1 MKLFLFIIII
11 LSVLG
16 ILEYKAVVPASSFGV
31 LLALDTIANF
41 IKSLDIHTY
50 YLILP
55 DITITVQG
63 LLSIFLVLFIVGY
76 ISDRF
81 RTLDLKVKSLN
92 KEINKL
98 NANKEETKISGP
110 ESNNEMQQIASD
122 IKGFL
127 ETLAKSVTANPSMP
141 IRSKK
146 IRRVSAESV
155 HEEMDQDDNIP
166 DEINTPDEIIV
177 SEKIT
182 ENNENE
188 PQEINQE
195 TSVVSDD
202 NLSSIDLAR
211 ALIQSN
217 EKDKAKEVLLDII
230 KNGSANDAH
239 EARILN
245 LQIS

>member
-1 MKLFLFIIII
+1 MRLFLFIIII

-16 ILEYKAVVPASSFGV
+16 ILEHKAIVPTSSFGV
-31 LLALDTIANF
+31 LIALDTIANF
-41 IKSLDIHTY
+41 IKSLNIHTY

-63 LLSIFLVLFIVGY
+63 LLSLFLVLFIVGY

-81 RTLDLKVKSLN
+81 RTLDLKIKSLN
-92 KEINKL
+92 KEIIKL
-98 NANKEETKISGP
+98 NATKEETKIAEP
-110 ESNNEMQQIASD
+110 ESNNEMKQIASD

-127 ETLAKSVTANPSMP
+127 ETLAQSVTANPSMP

-155 HEEMDQDDNIP
+155 HEDTDQTDNV
-166 DEINTPDEIIV
+166 PDEIIEN
-177 SEKIT
+177 EKIT

-239 EARILN
+239 EARVLN

>member
-16 ILEYKAVVPASSFGV
+16 ILEYKAIVPASSFGV

-41 IKSLDIHTY
+41 IKSLNIHTY
-50 YLILP
+50 YLTLP

-63 LLSIFLVLFIVGY
+63 LLSLFLVLFIVGY

-92 KEINKL
+92 KEIKKL
-98 NANKEETKISGP
+98 NAIKEETKISEP

-166 DEINTPDEIIV
+166 DEIIV
-177 SEKIT
+177 NEKIT

>member
-16 ILEYKAVVPASSFGV
+16 ILEYKAIVPASSFGV

-41 IKSLDIHTY
+41 IRSLDIHTY

-81 RTLDLKVKSLN
+81 RTLDLKVNSLN
-92 KEINKL
+92 KEIKKL
-98 NANKEETKISGP
+98 NAIKEETKISEP

-155 HEEMDQDDNIP
+155 HEGMDQDDNVPEEIP
-166 DEINTPDEIIV
+166 EN
-177 SEKIT
+177 EKII
-182 ENNENE
+182 ENNENK

-195 TSVVSDD
+195 TSIVSDD
-202 NLSSIDLAR
+202 NLSSIDLAK

-239 EARILN
+239 EARVLN

>member
-16 ILEYKAVVPASSFGV
+16 ILEYKAIVPASSFGV

-41 IKSLDIHTY
+41 IKSLNIHTY
-50 YLILP
+50 YLTLP

-63 LLSIFLVLFIVGY
+63 LLSLFLVLFIVGY

-92 KEINKL
+92 KEIKKL
-98 NANKEETKISGP
+98 NAIKEETKISEP

-146 IRRVSAESV
+146 IRRVSTESV
-155 HEEMDQDDNIP
+155 HEEIDQDDNIP
-166 DEINTPDEIIV
+166 DETIEN
-177 SEKIT
+177 EKII
-182 ENNENE
+182 ENIENE

-195 TSVVSDD
+195 ASVLSDD

-211 ALIQSN
+211 ALIQSD

-239 EARILN
+239 EARVLN

>member
-16 ILEYKAVVPASSFGV
+16 ILEYKAIVPASSFGV

-41 IKSLDIHTY
+41 IKSLNIHTY

-63 LLSIFLVLFIVGY
+63 LLSLFLVLFVVGY

-81 RTLDLKVKSLN
+81 RTLDLKIKSLN
-92 KEINKL
+92 KEIIKL
-98 NANKEETKISGP
+98 NAIKEETKIDEL

-127 ETLAKSVTANPSMP
+127 ETLAQSVTVNPSMP
-141 IRSKK
+141 IRTKK

-155 HEEMDQDDNIP
+155 HEEADRNDNIP
-166 DEINTPDEIIV
+166 DEIIENEN
-177 SEKIT
+177 IT

-188 PQEINQE
+188 SQEINQE

-239 EARILN
+239 EARVLN

>member
-16 ILEYKAVVPASSFGV
+16 ILEYKAIVPASSFGV

-41 IKSLDIHTY
+41 IKSLNIHTY

-63 LLSIFLVLFIVGY
+63 LLSLFLVLFIVGY

-98 NANKEETKISGP
+98 NAIKEETKISEP

-155 HEEMDQDDNIP
+155 HEEIDQDNNIP
-166 DEINTPDEIIV
+166 DETIEN
-177 SEKIT
+177 EKII
-182 ENNENE
+182 ENIENE

-195 TSVVSDD
+195 ASVLSDD
-202 NLSSIDLAR
+202 NLSGIDLAR
-211 ALIQSN
+211 ALIQSD

-239 EARILN
+239 EARVLN

>member
-16 ILEYKAVVPASSFGV
+16 ILEYKAIVPASSFGV

-41 IKSLDIHTY
+41 IKSLNIHTY

-63 LLSIFLVLFIVGY
+63 LLSLFLVLFIVGY

-98 NANKEETKISGP
+98 NAIKEETKISEP
-110 ESNNEMQQIASD
+110 ELNNEMQQIASD

-155 HEEMDQDDNIP
+155 HEEIDQDDNIP
-166 DEINTPDEIIV
+166 DETIEN
-177 SEKIT
+177 EKII
-182 ENNENE
+182 ENIENE

-195 TSVVSDD
+195 TSVLSDD
-202 NLSSIDLAR
+202 NLSGIDLAR
-211 ALIQSN
+211 ALIQSD

-239 EARILN
+239 EARVLN

>member
-16 ILEYKAVVPASSFGV
+16 ILEYKAIVPASSFGV

-41 IKSLDIHTY
+41 IKSLNIHTY

-63 LLSIFLVLFIVGY
+63 LLSLFLVLFIVGY

-98 NANKEETKISGP
+98 NAIKEETKISEP

-155 HEEMDQDDNIP
+155 HEEIDQDDNIP
-166 DEINTPDEIIV
+166 DETIEN
-177 SEKIT
+177 EKII
-182 ENNENE
+182 ENIENE

-195 TSVVSDD
+195 TSVLSDD
-202 NLSSIDLAR
+202 NLSGIDLAR
-211 ALIQSN
+211 ALIQSD

>member
-98 NANKEETKISGP
+98 NANKEETKISEP

-155 HEEMDQDDNIP
+155 HEEMDQDDNM
-166 DEINTPDEIIV
+166 PDEIIV
-177 SEKIT
+177 NEKIT

>member
-1 MKLFLFIIII
+1 VRLFLFIIII

-16 ILEYKAVVPASSFGV
+16 ILEHKAIVPTSSFGV
-31 LLALDTIANF
+31 LIALDTIANF
-41 IKSLDIHTY
+41 IKSLNIHTY

-63 LLSIFLVLFIVGY
+63 LLSLFLALFIVGY

-92 KEINKL
+92 KEIIKL
-98 NANKEETKISGP
+98 NATKEETKIAEP
-110 ESNNEMQQIASD
+110 ELNNEMQQIASD

-127 ETLAKSVTANPSMP
+127 ETLAQSVKANPSMP

-155 HEEMDQDDNIP
+155 HEDTDQNDNV
-166 DEINTPDEIIV
+166 PDEIIEN
-177 SEKIT
+177 EKMT

-239 EARILN
+239 EARVLN

>member
-41 IKSLDIHTY
+41 IKSLNIHTY
-50 YLILP
+50 YLTLP

-63 LLSIFLVLFIVGY
+63 LLSLFLVLFIVGY

-92 KEINKL
+92 KEIKKL
-98 NANKEETKISGP
+98 NAIKEETKISEP

-155 HEEMDQDDNIP
+155 HEEIDQDDNIP
-166 DEINTPDEIIV
+166 DETIEN
-177 SEKIT
+177 EKII
-182 ENNENE
+182 ENIENE

-195 TSVVSDD
+195 ASVLSDD
-202 NLSSIDLAR
+202 NLSGIDLAR
-211 ALIQSN
+211 ALIQSD
-217 EKDKAKEVLLDII
+217 EKAKAKEVLLDII

-239 EARILN
+239 EARVLN

>member
-16 ILEYKAVVPASSFGV
+16 ILEYKAIVPASSFGV

-41 IKSLDIHTY
+41 IKSLNIHTY
-50 YLILP
+50 YLTLP

-63 LLSIFLVLFIVGY
+63 LLSLFLVLFIVGY

-98 NANKEETKISGP
+98 NAIKEETKISEP

-155 HEEMDQDDNIP
+155 HKEIDHDD
-166 DEINTPDEIIV
+166 NTPDETIEN
-177 SEKIT
+177 EKII
-182 ENNENE
+182 ENIENE

-195 TSVVSDD
+195 TSVLSDD
-202 NLSSIDLAR
+202 NLSGIDLAR
-211 ALIQSN
+211 ALIQSD

-239 EARILN
+239 EARVLN

>member
-16 ILEYKAVVPASSFGV
+16 ILEYKAIVPASSFGV

-41 IKSLDIHTY
+41 IKSLNIHTY
-50 YLILP
+50 YLTLP
-55 DITITVQG
+55 DITITAQG
-63 LLSIFLVLFIVGY
+63 LLSLFLVLFIVGY

-98 NANKEETKISGP
+98 NAIKEETKISEP

-155 HEEMDQDDNIP
+155 HEEIDQDNNIP
-166 DEINTPDEIIV
+166 DETIEN
-177 SEKIT
+177 EKII
-182 ENNENE
+182 ENIENE

-195 TSVVSDD
+195 ASVLSDD
-202 NLSSIDLAR
+202 NLSGIDLAR
-211 ALIQSN
+211 ALIQSD
-217 EKDKAKEVLLDII
+217 EKAKAKEVLLDII

-239 EARILN
+239 EARVLN

>member
-16 ILEYKAVVPASSFGV
+16 ILEYKAIVPASSFGV

-41 IKSLDIHTY
+41 IKSLNIHTY
-50 YLILP
+50 YLTLP

-63 LLSIFLVLFIVGY
+63 LLSLFLVLFIVGY

-98 NANKEETKISGP
+98 NAIKEETKISEP

-155 HEEMDQDDNIP
+155 HEEIDQDNNIP
-166 DEINTPDEIIV
+166 DETIEN
-177 SEKIT
+177 EKII
-182 ENNENE
+182 ENIENE

-195 TSVVSDD
+195 TSVLSDD

-211 ALIQSN
+211 ALIQSD

-239 EARILN
+239 EARVLN

>member
-16 ILEYKAVVPASSFGV
+16 ILEYKAIVPASSFGV

-41 IKSLDIHTY
+41 IKSLNIHTY
-50 YLILP
+50 YLTLP

-63 LLSIFLVLFIVGY
+63 LLSLFLVLFIVGY

-98 NANKEETKISGP
+98 NAIKEETKISEP

-146 IRRVSAESV
+146 IRRVSTESV
-155 HEEMDQDDNIP
+155 HEEIDQDDNIP
-166 DEINTPDEIIV
+166 DETIEN
-177 SEKIT
+177 EKII
-182 ENNENE
+182 ENIENE

-195 TSVVSDD
+195 ASVLSDD
-202 NLSSIDLAR
+202 NLSGIDLAR
-211 ALIQSN
+211 ALIQSD
-217 EKDKAKEVLLDII
+217 EKAKAKEVLLDII

-239 EARILN
+239 EARVLN

>member
-16 ILEYKAVVPASSFGV
+16 ILEYKAIVPASSFGV

-41 IKSLDIHTY
+41 IKSLNIHTY
-50 YLILP
+50 YLTLP

-63 LLSIFLVLFIVGY
+63 LLSLFLVLFIVGY

-98 NANKEETKISGP
+98 NANKEETKISEP

-146 IRRVSAESV
+146 IRRVSTESV
-155 HEEMDQDDNIP
+155 HEEIDQDDNIP
-166 DEINTPDEIIV
+166 DETIEN
-177 SEKIT
+177 EKII
-182 ENNENE
+182 ENIENE

-195 TSVVSDD
+195 TSVLSDD
-202 NLSSIDLAR
+202 NLSGIDLAR
-211 ALIQSN
+211 ALIQSD

-239 EARILN
+239 EARVLN

>member
-16 ILEYKAVVPASSFGV
+16 ILEYKAIVPASSFGV

-41 IKSLDIHTY
+41 IKSLNIHTY

-63 LLSIFLVLFIVGY
+63 LLSLFLVLFIVGY

-98 NANKEETKISGP
+98 NAIKLETKIS
-110 ESNNEMQQIASD
+110 ESEPNNEMQQIASD

-146 IRRVSAESV
+146 IRRVSTESV
-155 HEEMDQDDNIP
+155 HEEIDQDDNIP
-166 DEINTPDEIIV
+166 DETIEN
-177 SEKIT
+177 EKII
-182 ENNENE
+182 ENIENE

-195 TSVVSDD
+195 TSVLSDD
-202 NLSSIDLAR
+202 NLSGIDLAR
-211 ALIQSN
+211 ALIQSD
-217 EKDKAKEVLLDII
+217 EKAKAKEVLLDII

-239 EARILN
+239 EARVLN

>member
-16 ILEYKAVVPASSFGV
+16 ILEYKAIVPTSSFGV

-41 IKSLDIHTY
+41 IKSLNIHTY

-63 LLSIFLVLFIVGY
+63 LLSLFLVLFIVGY

-92 KEINKL
+92 KEIKKL
-98 NANKEETKISGP
+98 NAIKEETKISEP

-146 IRRVSAESV
+146 IRRVSTESV
-155 HEEMDQDDNIP
+155 HEEIDQDDNIP
-166 DEINTPDEIIV
+166 DETIEN
-177 SEKIT
+177 EKII
-182 ENNENE
+182 ENIENE

-195 TSVVSDD
+195 ASVLSDD
-202 NLSSIDLAR
+202 NLSGIDLAR
-211 ALIQSN
+211 ALIQSD
-217 EKDKAKEVLLDII
+217 EKAKAKEVLLDII

-239 EARILN
+239 EARVLN

>member
-16 ILEYKAVVPASSFGV
+16 ILEYKAIVPASSFGV

-41 IKSLDIHTY
+41 IKSLNIHTY

-63 LLSIFLVLFIVGY
+63 LLSLLLVLFIVGY

-98 NANKEETKISGP
+98 NAIKEETKISEP

-155 HEEMDQDDNIP
+155 HEEIDQDDNIP
-166 DEINTPDEIIV
+166 DETIKN
-177 SEKIT
+177 EKII
-182 ENNENE
+182 ENIENE

-195 TSVVSDD
+195 TSVLSDD
-202 NLSSIDLAR
+202 NLSGIDLAR
-211 ALIQSN
+211 ALIQSD

-239 EARILN
+239 EARVLN

>member
-1 MKLFLFIIII
+1 MKLFLLIIIV

-16 ILEYKAVVPASSFGV
+16 ILEYKAIVPTSSFGV

-41 IKSLDIHTY
+41 IKSLNIHTY

-63 LLSIFLVLFIVGY
+63 LLSLFLVLFIVGY

-98 NANKEETKISGP
+98 NAIKEETKISEP
-110 ESNNEMQQIASD
+110 ELNNEMQQIASD

-155 HEEMDQDDNIP
+155 HEEIDQDDNIP
-166 DEINTPDEIIV
+166 DETIEN
-177 SEKIT
+177 EKII
-182 ENNENE
+182 ENIENE

-195 TSVVSDD
+195 TSVLSDD
-202 NLSSIDLAR
+202 NLSGIDLAR
-211 ALIQSN
+211 ALIQSD

-239 EARILN
+239 EARVLN

>member
-41 IKSLDIHTY
+41 IRSLDIHTY

-98 NANKEETKISGP
+98 NANKEETKISEP

-166 DEINTPDEIIV
+166 DEIIV
-177 SEKIT
+177 NEKII
-182 ENNENE
+182 ENNKDE

>member
-16 ILEYKAVVPASSFGV
+16 ILEYKAIVPTSSFGV

-41 IKSLDIHTY
+41 IRSLDIHTY

-98 NANKEETKISGP
+98 NAIKEETKISEP

-166 DEINTPDEIIV
+166 DEIIV
-177 SEKIT
+177 NEKIT

-239 EARILN
+239 EARVLN

>member
-98 NANKEETKISGP
+98 NANKEETKISEP

-166 DEINTPDEIIV
+166 DEIIV
-177 SEKIT
+177 NEKII
-182 ENNENE
+182 ENNKDE

-239 EARILN
+239 EARVLN

>member
-16 ILEYKAVVPASSFGV
+16 ILEYKAIVPASSFGV

-41 IKSLDIHTY
+41 IKSLNIHTY

-63 LLSIFLVLFIVGY
+63 LLSLFLVLFIVGY

-81 RTLDLKVKSLN
+81 RTLDLKVKSLS
-92 KEINKL
+92 KEIKKL
-98 NANKEETKISGP
+98 NAIKEDTKLSEP
-110 ESNNEMQQIASD
+110 ESNNEMQQIASE

-166 DEINTPDEIIV
+166 DETIEN
-177 SEKIT
+177 EKII
-182 ENNENE
+182 ENIENE

-195 TSVVSDD
+195 TSVLSDD

-211 ALIQSN
+211 ALIQSD

-239 EARILN
+239 EARVLN

>member
-16 ILEYKAVVPASSFGV
+16 ILEYKAIVPASSFGV

-41 IKSLDIHTY
+41 IKSLNIHTY
-50 YLILP
+50 YLTLP

-63 LLSIFLVLFIVGY
+63 LLSLFLVLFIVGY

-98 NANKEETKISGP
+98 NAIKEETKISEP

-146 IRRVSAESV
+146 IRRVSTESV
-155 HEEMDQDDNIP
+155 HEEIDQDNNIP
-166 DEINTPDEIIV
+166 DETIEN
-177 SEKIT
+177 EKII
-182 ENNENE
+182 ENIENE

-195 TSVVSDD
+195 TSVLSDD
-202 NLSSIDLAR
+202 NLSGIDLAR
-211 ALIQSN
+211 ALIQSD
-217 EKDKAKEVLLDII
+217 EKAKAKEVLLDII

-239 EARILN
+239 EARVLN

>member
-98 NANKEETKISGP
+98 NANKEETKISEP

-166 DEINTPDEIIV
+166 DEIIV
-177 SEKIT
+177 NEKIT

>member
-16 ILEYKAVVPASSFGV
+16 ILEYKAIVPASSFGV

-41 IKSLDIHTY
+41 IKSLNIHTY
-50 YLILP
+50 YLNLP

-63 LLSIFLVLFIVGY
+63 LLSLFLVLFIVGY

-92 KEINKL
+92 KEIKKL
-98 NANKEETKISGP
+98 NAIKEETKISEP

-155 HEEMDQDDNIP
+155 HEEIDQDDNIP
-166 DEINTPDEIIV
+166 DETIEN
-177 SEKIT
+177 EKII
-182 ENNENE
+182 ENIENE

-195 TSVVSDD
+195 ASVLSDD
-202 NLSSIDLAR
+202 NLSGIDLAR
-211 ALIQSN
+211 ALIQSD
-217 EKDKAKEVLLDII
+217 EKAKAKEVLLDII

-239 EARILN
+239 EARVLN

>member
-1 MKLFLFIIII
+1 M
-11 LSVLG
+11 G
-16 ILEYKAVVPASSFGV
+16 ILEYKAIVPASSFGV

-41 IKSLDIHTY
+41 IKSLNIHTY

-63 LLSIFLVLFIVGY
+63 LLSLFLVLFIVGY

-92 KEINKL
+92 KEIKKL
-98 NANKEETKISGP
+98 NAIKEETKISEP

-155 HEEMDQDDNIP
+155 HEEIDQDDNIP
-166 DEINTPDEIIV
+166 DETIEN
-177 SEKIT
+177 EKII
-182 ENNENE
+182 ENIENE

-195 TSVVSDD
+195 ASVLSDD
-202 NLSSIDLAR
+202 NLSGIDLAR
-211 ALIQSN
+211 ALIQSD
-217 EKDKAKEVLLDII
+217 EKAKAKEVLLDII

-239 EARILN
+239 EARVLN

>member
-63 LLSIFLVLFIVGY
+63 LLSLFLVLFIVGY
-76 ISDRF
+76 ISDKF
-81 RTLDLKVKSLN
+81 RTLDLKIKSLN
-92 KEINKL
+92 KEIKKL
-98 NANKEETKISGP
+98 DATKQETKIAEP

-146 IRRVSAESV
+146 IRRVSAEVSS
-155 HEEMDQDDNIP
+155 
-166 DEINTPDEIIV
+166 DEIHQNETTANEEIEQDV
-177 SEKIT
+177 VTDNNQSES
-182 ENNENE
+182 N
-188 PQEINQE
+188 EINKGS
-195 TSVVSDD
+195 SVTSDD
-202 NLSSIDLAR
+202 NLSSIDLAK
-211 ALIQSN
+211 ALIQSD

-239 EARILN
+239 EARVLN